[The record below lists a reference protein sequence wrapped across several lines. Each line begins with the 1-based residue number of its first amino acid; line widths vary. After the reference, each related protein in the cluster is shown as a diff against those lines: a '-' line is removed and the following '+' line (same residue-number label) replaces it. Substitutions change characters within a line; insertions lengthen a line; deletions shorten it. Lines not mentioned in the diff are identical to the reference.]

1 MKLCGKPI
9 YQPLDLM
16 FQSSTKHGG
25 FSTEWEKKKTNVVPV
40 HKKND
45 KKIFKSYQTASL
57 LPICRTMFEPLMY
70 NRLYEYFIEN
80 GLISSSQ
87 FGFEPGNSCI
97 NQSLCITHDIYQP
110 FGNGF
115 EFRGV
120 FLVNYLPMTRAFF
133 SNIW

>member
-1 MKLCGKPI
+1 M
-9 YQPLDLM
+9 
-16 FQSSTKHGG
+16 
-25 FSTEWEKKKTNVVPV
+25 WETYLPTAWFNVSIFHETRRVFNWMRKKKTNVVPV